1 MENMPLY
8 NAAHL
13 VVAAV
18 RIAEYRDQQ
27 PPSVETAADLLA
39 VSAEDTYRIC
49 RKLENYEIIRMVS
62 GGYGVKIF
70 IHDHTAIES
79 LSQESPESDIS
90 HELEKF
96 KEEQKQRNQK
106 IAAIKQ
112 KEEERKKILFDQ
124 LEQQFK
130 EKQTD

>member
-27 PPSVETAADLLA
+27 PPSVESVADLLA
-39 VSAEDTYRIC
+39 VSAEDIYRIC
-49 RKLENYEIIRMVS
+49 RKLEKHEIIRMVS
-62 GGYGVKIF
+62 GGYGVKVF
-70 IHDHTAIES
+70 IRDHTAIES
-79 LSQESPESDIS
+79 LPQDSPESDIS
-90 HELEKF
+90 HELEQF
-96 KEEQKQRNQK
+96 KQEQKQRDQK

-112 KEEERKKILFDQ
+112 KEEERKKKLFDQ

-130 EKQTD
+130 EKQTE